1 MIMKL
6 IQKAFK
12 TAAIVIALLVIGQ
25 SAWAQSSFS
34 ITSSTSGTTTTFTI
48 KRTSNKSATETVTYR
63 TVSLSAIDGQHFTG
77 TSDDL
82 VFDASH
88 NTRTV
93 DVTESNPSIDAYK
106 YHTSGNARK
115 YRFEVLDK
123 GGFQLAYID
132 RTITAGKII
141 SSSAFTIKDVVIQ
154 ANEYSANDDGYDN
167 SHNGYKS
174 VDSSYF
180 FTTNNAV
187 SCAYYKSAGAQLR
200 MTLSFYAKEVDDAYQ
215 YLQLLFDEKT
225 NCDNRSGCKNGDPGN
240 INLSS
245 YMAGFEI
252 YAGHK
257 DGDYKTDPYTF
268 PITSIDNEDPVPDP
282 WGFTTSDKKY
292 PLDKQK
298 FKAGC
303 RASDG
308 RIIVPSEFKDI
319 VLRLNASG
327 SDGTDEWRVK
337 NVTAHIQAVDEEAP
351 KVLNNYRVSGVRH
364 AKGNTVYISVPFSEV
379 VIVSGNLSIQTTWG
393 NFDYLAGSGTNVL
406 TFSGPIK
413 SNASGT
419 LVVNGYS
426 GVIKDMNG
434 NQLNTVYTTI
444 YHDFGTTLDATTTY
458 SISYDLA
465 GGSVATDN
473 PTTYTYETA
482 TFTLNNPTRLGYFF
496 NGWTGSNGTTPQTT
510 VTVNTHSHGDR
521 TYTANWT
528 DVWGMSSEAD
538 GSQAH
543 PYTITTPEGLI
554 LLSDMVNTTTER
566 FSGNY
571 FQLGADI
578 DMNGYDA
585 FTPIGITEHH
595 STYSINHYFEGVFNG
610 QGHIIRNLGISNT
623 QSYAGLFG
631 YLSGEVNNV
640 TVAGANI
647 TGQDGVGAIAG
658 RLTSG
663 STTGKVN
670 NCHVFNST
678 IAGDEFT
685 GVIVGQPGNSGIVS
699 NSHYRNC
706 TVNGSV
712 SSDMFTV
719 TTTGNATASG
729 TPKITYNSVDYYTS
743 GQIVTLGYSPSSE
756 GYTITYTAK
765 NANNTDITSSAISGN
780 VLTMP
785 KSDVTISATATR
797 NLISTNYIDA
807 DGNTQTATAAPL
819 TGTETKLGVNG
830 QETWYV
836 VNSNISYDHEVEL
849 IGNVHLILSDGYT
862 MTMTETGENNQC
874 LRGTANSALTIYGQS
889 GGSGVLNV
897 TSSNSAAILAGILTI
912 NGGTVVADAKYDA
925 LYGAR
930 GVTINGGVIT
940 ATSSNQIAVDTDPR
954 NNASITINGGV
965 VKANGQMNG
974 FVAYEVIIN
983 GGQVETSGIRGNYIV
998 VLGYR
1003 NASDRIKS
1011 GNYYAPSIK
1020 IADGQTMKDED
1031 GNTYSGTLN
1040 SSQIEDIAG
1049 KTLQPDIFVSVD
1061 YIDAEGNAQTTSAI
1075 PLTGMETELGVLG
1088 QDSWYVVNGNI
1099 SYDHQVNMKGNVS
1112 LILSDGKT
1120 MIVNVSEDG
1129 ANCINSENLEY
1140 LTIYG
1145 QDGGTG
1151 ALTLTNTGSGGSC
1164 IQSSNLTIN
1173 GGQITATA
1181 AGAALLAEVL
1191 FTINGGTVKAN
1202 INNTN
1207 VSQPGLS
1214 GYCITIG
1221 GGLVETNGMYIMN
1234 QEGSI
1239 VLGYHNASDRI
1250 KSGNYS
1256 ASSVKIADGQTMKD
1270 EDGNTYSG
1278 TLNSSQI
1285 EVIAGQTLQP
1295 DNFVSVDYIDAEGNT
1310 RTATAI
1316 ALSGTETTLG
1326 FENQQRWYAV
1336 NSDISYDHQVK
1347 LEGNVHLIL
1356 CDGKTMTMTETD
1368 ANKQCLWGLRGLW
1381 GDGGNLTIYGQSG
1394 GTGALTATNNN
1405 GRAISAII
1413 LTING
1418 GHITAS
1424 SESYALSANNL
1435 TINGGHITASAKS
1448 YALSANGDLTI
1459 NGGVVKA
1466 TTTVEGSYGF
1476 GVSNQ
1481 EACVVING
1489 GQVETSGI
1497 DNSSCTVT
1505 LGYSYADDYIKCD
1518 KYSQLYYIQIAEG
1531 KTMTDEYGNTYSGPV
1546 NPVDIAGK
1554 TLRPYIA
1561 ESPNI
1566 TLVQGEKGGV
1576 TCYWGTF
1583 YSIQRYTLPDGAA
1596 AYTMSSDHKLYR
1608 LGADGSVIPAGVAV
1622 VIIAEESALT
1632 QPNSISLTKSN
1643 DTSEVSIHGG
1653 SNILRGSDG
1662 AIEVTAGKI
1671 TVGGRQKTP
1680 YVLSVKNNTVD
1691 FYPLSSD
1698 YYSSIPAHKA
1708 YYTVETTP

>member
-1 MIMKL
+1 MKK
-6 IQKAFK
+6 I
-12 TAAIVIALLVIGQ
+12 
-25 SAWAQSSFS
+25 
-34 ITSSTSGTTTTFTI
+34 ITIT
-48 KRTSNKSATETVTYR
+48 RTSNTSATETVTYR

-77 TSDDL
+77 SSGDL
-82 VFDASH
+82 VFDADN
-88 NTRTV
+88 NTRKV
-93 DVTESNPSIDAYK
+93 NVTERTPSIEAYK
-106 YHTSGNARK
+106 YQTGTTRK
-115 YRFEVLDK
+115 YRFEVQDK
-123 GGFQLAYID
+123 GGFRLAHID
-132 RTITAGKII
+132 RTITTGKSI
-141 SSSAFTIKDVVIQ
+141 STSAFDEKNVVIQ
-154 ANEYSANDDGYDN
+154 ANAYSADDGGYDN

-180 FTTNNAV
+180 FNTNNAV
-187 SCAYYKSAGAQLR
+187 SRAYYKSAGAQLR
-200 MTLSFYAKEVDDAYQ
+200 MTLSFYAMEEDDAYQ

-225 NCDNRSGCKNGDPGN
+225 NCDNRNDCSNGNPGN

-252 YAGHK
+252 YTGET
-257 DGDYKTDPYTF
+257 DSDYKKYTF
-268 PITSIDNEDPVPDP
+268 PITSIGNNEDPVPNP
-282 WGFTTSDKKY
+282 WGYTTSDKKY

-298 FKAGC
+298 FNTDC

-308 RIIVPSEFKDI
+308 RIIVPSDFKDI

-327 SDGTDEWRVK
+327 SKGSDRWWAK
-337 NVTAHIQAVDEEAP
+337 NVTAHIQAVDEKAP
-351 KVLNNYRVSGVRH
+351 KVLTGYRVSGGKH

-379 VIVSGNLSIQTTWG
+379 VTVSGTVTIQTTWG

-406 TFSGPIK
+406 TFSGTIK

-496 NGWTGSNGTTPQTT
+496 NGWTGSNGTTPQTI

-528 DVWGMSSEAD
+528 DAWGMSSEAD

-554 LLSDMVNTTTER
+554 LLADMVNNTEEG
-566 FSGNY
+566 FSGKY

-578 DMNGYDA
+578 DMNGYA
-585 FTPIGITEHH
+585 FMQIGIGLV
-595 STYSINHYFEGVFNG
+595 SNIGHYFYGVFNG
-610 QGHIIRNLGISNT
+610 QGHIISNLSINSSK
-623 QSYAGLFG
+623 SYVGLFG
-631 YLSGEVNNV
+631 YLFGTVENV
-640 TVAGANI
+640 IVDGANI
-647 TGQDGVGAIAG
+647 TGQNAVAAVAG
-658 RLTSG
+658 RVSG
-663 STTGKVN
+663 YVK

-678 IAGDEFT
+678 ITGSGHVGAIAGQ
-685 GVIVGQPGNSGIVS
+685 IASASRVS
-699 NSHYRNC
+699 NSYYRNC
-706 TVNGSV
+706 TVNGDTG
-712 SSDMFTV
+712 SDLFTI
-719 TTTGNATASG
+719 TTTGNVTATA
-729 TPKITYNSVDYYTS
+729 TPNITYNSVDYYAS
-743 GQIVTLGYSPSSE
+743 GQTVTLGYSGISE
-756 GYTITYTAK
+756 GYTITYTA
-765 NANNTDITSSAISGN
+765 TDEDDGDITSSVISGN
-780 VLTMP
+780 ILTIREN
-785 KSDVTISATATR
+785 DVTISATATR
-797 NLISTNYIDA
+797 NPISTNYIDA
-807 DGNTQTATAAPL
+807 EGNSQTVTAQPL
-819 TGTETKLGVNG
+819 EGGETKLGVNG

-836 VNSNISYDHEVEL
+836 VNSNISYDHQVGL
-849 IGNVHLILSDGYT
+849 KGNVHLILCDGYT
-862 MTMTETGENNQC
+862 MTMTETGANNQC
-874 LRGTANSALTIYGQS
+874 IRGDEKNLTIYGQS

-965 VKANGQMNG
+965 LKANGQMNG

-1031 GNTYSGTLN
+1031 GNTYSGTLT
-1040 SSQIEDIAG
+1040 SSQIEDIAR

-1099 SYDHQVNMKGNVS
+1099 SYGHQVNMKGNVN

-1129 ANCINSENLEY
+1129 AHCINSENLEY
-1140 LTIYG
+1140 LTFYG

-1164 IQSSNLTIN
+1164 IQSSNLNIN

-1181 AGAALLAEVL
+1181 AGAALLTNYFL
-1191 FTINGGTVKAN
+1191 TINGGTVKAN

-1221 GGLVETNGMYIMN
+1221 GGLVETNGMYIMD
-1234 QEGSI
+1234 QDGSI
-1239 VLGYHNASDRI
+1239 VLGYRNAGDRI

-1285 EVIAGQTLQP
+1285 EAIAGKTLQP
-1295 DNFVSVDYIDAEGNT
+1295 DNFVCVDYIDAEGNT

-1316 ALSGTETTLG
+1316 VLSGTETTLG
-1326 FENQQRWYAV
+1326 YENQQRWYVV
-1336 NSDISYDHQVK
+1336 NSDISYDHQVGLK
-1347 LEGNVHLIL
+1347 GNVHLIL

-1368 ANKQCLWGLRGLW
+1368 ANKQCLRGLW
-1381 GDGGNLTIYGQSG
+1381 ADGSNLTIYGQSG
-1394 GTGALTATNNN
+1394 GTGALTQTNTGSGGSCIQSSN
-1405 GRAISAII
+1405 

-1424 SESYALSANNL
+1424 AEAKTLYANNL
-1435 TINGGHITASAKS
+1435 TINGGHITASAEA
-1448 YALSANGDLTI
+1448 YALYANGILTI

-1476 GVSNQ
+1476 CVSNA
-1481 EACVVING
+1481 EGACVVING

-1497 DNSSCTVT
+1497 DNSSGTVT

-1518 KYSQLYYIQIAEG
+1518 KYSHPYYIQIAEG
-1531 KTMTDEYGNTYSGPV
+1531 KTMTDEYGNTYSGSV

-1596 AYTMSSDHKLYR
+1596 AYTMGPDHKLYR
-1608 LGADGSVIPAGVAV
+1608 LGTDGSVIPAGVAV

-1653 SNILRGSDG
+1653 SNILRGSDC
-1662 AIEVTAGKI
+1662 AIEVTEGKI

-1691 FYPLSSD
+1691 FYPLSS
-1698 YYSSIPAHKA
+1698 SFTGSIPAHKA
-1708 YYTVETTP
+1708 YYLK